1 MLKLLG
7 GLPQRL
13 QRAAL
18 APILEQNERL
28 AQRQEEALRVNNR
41 TLEQFA
47 SALRDCAEQLA
58 RHTEAV
64 KSMAEAS
71 QELRDTVREINKL
84 LRLGRDVTGTL
95 EDSPRQVTPAEKKI
109 V

>member
-1 MLKLLG
+1 MRDDNSHCYEGHYQRDEQEMLKLLG

-28 AQRQEEALRVNNR
+28 VQRQEEALRVNNR

-47 SALRDCAEQLA
+47 SALRDCAEQLS

-64 KSMAEAS
+64 KSIAEAS
-71 QELRDTVREINKL
+71 QELRDTVRQINKF
-84 LRLGRDVTGTL
+84 LRPGRV
-95 EDSPRQVTPAEKKI
+95 R
-109 V
+109 

>member
-1 MLKLLG
+1 MLKLLVAFK
-7 GLPQRL
+7 QRL

-28 AQRQEEALRVNNR
+28 VQRQEEALRVNNR

-47 SALRDCAEQLA
+47 SALRDCAEQLS

-71 QELRDTVREINKL
+71 QELRNTVREINEC
-84 LRLGRDVTGTL
+84 LRLGRDATGTL
-95 EDSPRQVTPAEKKI
+95 EGSLRHVAPVE
-109 V
+109 

>member
-28 AQRQEEALRVNNR
+28 VQRQEEALRVNNR

-47 SALRDCAEQLA
+47 SALRDCAKQLS

-71 QELRDTVREINKL
+71 QELRETVREINEC

-95 EDSPRQVTPAEKKI
+95 EDNPRQVAPAE
-109 V
+109 